1 MKSVK
6 SPEEQIISLTESMNK
21 LQESADR
28 LRLLV
33 ENINEVI
40 YIVDTSTD
48 PFKGKVEFIGAQVK
62 NIIGYEPEEFLTN
75 PLLWFQIVHPD
86 DVPDLI
92 EDTHKITQLKK
103 RISRIYRLKIKDSDE
118 YRWFEDKVV
127 PRLDSEGNIKGFFG
141 VARDITQNKMTE
153 QALRESEERFRTIV
167 ETAPNLIIISNKKGK
182 NIYVSPNCKEIT
194 GYSQKELLGK
204 VKWWVHPADNK
215 KARKLFDTTYK
226 QGTGYKNFE
235 YKAVK
240 KNGDIW
246 YASSSW
252 NSIKDENG
260 EVRGVVLE
268 TIDITE
274 KKKAEEALSESEARY
289 RSVVESQTEFIVRW
303 KPDGTRTFVNEAYCQ
318 YFGKSWEELIGSSFF
333 PLIVEEDRHAVKE
346 KITRLKLKNPVETDV
361 HRVKRPDGKIG
372 WQEWTDQAFFD
383 ENGKIKEIQSVG
395 RDITEK
401 KEIEH
406 RLELS
411 IDILEKVKAIVL
423 VADKSGE
430 IIYANQGVKS
440 ILGFEKE
447 QILGDG
453 WWNLTRT
460 DEKIRKKEK
469 QRVAQIASGKIPLVK
484 SPSERL
490 IKDSK
495 GRDRWLFWQSSRNV
509 AGYAMGIGHDITAQ
523 KISQK
528 ALTES
533 ENKFR
538 TLYESAGDAIFIMK
552 VDTFIDCNQKTL
564 EMFGCERKD
573 IIGETPFKFSP
584 AKQPDGE
591 KSASKGLRKLKG
603 ALKGKPQIF
612 EWLHKKLDGTL
623 FYAEINLTRVE
634 LSTGTH
640 VQAIVRD
647 ISVKQQAEEALRSSQ
662 KMMQLIMDTI
672 PQRIFWKDRNYKYLG
687 CNKPFAKDAG
697 LNSPDEIIGKHDF
710 ELSWKASA
718 KLYRADDK
726 EVMEKKIEKIN
737 FEEPQKRT
745 DGTNL
750 WLRTSK
756 KPLLD
761 AEGNVIGIF
770 GSYEDI
776 TESKEVEEALKA
788 SEEKFSK
795 AFRLSPD
802 VIILT
807 TVQDGRIIEV
817 NDRFSILTGYSHE
830 EAIGKTSLD
839 LNLWVNPEDR
849 DKYVSTIF
857 KKGHVSDFEA
867 KFKMKNGRIR
877 ATLVSGEILEIKDEK
892 FILGTIRDITERREA
907 EKALEDSERR
917 YKMAT
922 LAGNVGV
929 WDLDLNAKEIYVD
942 PILKMILGYDDNEI
956 ENRMDAW
963 LEIVHPEDRK
973 KVTAEAES
981 LVKGKI
987 PNYDITY
994 RMLHRDGSIRWFQAR
1009 GSLYQDIEDKP
1020 HQIIGTITDITKQVQ
1035 TELEKDN
1042 IQSQLIRAQKLE
1054 AIGTLAGGIAH
1065 DFNNLLTTIQGYT
1078 DLSLHSVQEHDK
1090 LFRNLKQIQKAS
1102 RKAANLTNQLLL
1114 FSRKQAIEPTSL
1126 NINEI
1131 IVNILQLV
1139 DRIIGEDILIETEL
1153 SEDIWKIWAD
1163 TGNMEQMIMNL
1174 VLNAR
1179 DALPKGGKV
1188 TIRSSNVILT
1198 EEESKQMSDARSG
1211 RFVCITF
1218 RDNGIGMSPEILQHI
1233 FEPFFTTKEVG
1244 KGTGLGLSV
1253 VYGILQQHE
1262 GWITVDSEPDKGS
1275 EFKVFIPAS
1284 FVKKSEKLEEQ
1295 SELRDYRGNGEL
1307 ILLVEDEEGIREFAA
1322 GILEEYGYKVLR
1334 ADSFGSAMQQFEEN
1348 MEKINLIFSDVVLP
1362 DKSGLELVD
1371 VLIKQ
1376 KKDVVVLLTSGYTG
1390 DKSNWNKIQKK
1401 GYRFLKKPFAL
1412 LELLKAIRH
1421 SLEE

>member
-1 MKSVK
+1 M
-6 SPEEQIISLTESMNK
+6 
-21 LQESADR
+21 
-28 LRLLV
+28 RLLV

-103 RISRIYRLKIKDSDE
+103 PISRIYRLKIKDSDE

-226 QGTGYKNFE
+226 QGTGYKNLE

-333 PLIVEEDRHAVKE
+333 PLIVEEDKQAVKE
-346 KITRLKLKNPVETDV
+346 KITRLKPKNPVETDV
-361 HRVKRPDGKIG
+361 HRVKRPNGKIG

-469 QRVAQIASGKIPLVK
+469 QRVARIASGKTPPAK

-612 EWLHKKLDGTL
+612 EWLHKKLDGTP

-647 ISVKQQAEEALRSSQ
+647 ISVKKQAEVALRNSQ
-662 KMMQLIMDTI
+662 KMLQLIMDTI
-672 PQRIFWKDRNYKYLG
+672 PQRIFWKDRSYKYLG

-697 LNSPDEIIGKHDF
+697 LNSPEEIIGKHDF

-718 KLYRADDK
+718 KLYREDDK

-761 AEGNVIGIF
+761 EKGNVIGIF

-776 TESKEVEEALKA
+776 TESKLIEEALRA

-795 AFRLSPD
+795 AFRSSPD
-802 VIILT
+802 VIIIT
-807 TVQDGRIIEV
+807 TSEGGKITEV
-817 NDRFSILTGYSHE
+817 NDRFSELTGYTHT
-830 EAIGKTSLD
+830 EAIGKTSLE
-839 LNLWVNPEDR
+839 LNLWVDPEER
-849 DKYVSTIF
+849 EKYISVLL
-857 KKGHVSDFEA
+857 KEGHIRDFES
-867 KFKMKNGRIR
+867 KFRMRNGEIRI
-877 ATLVSGEILEIKDEK
+877 ALMSGEILEIKNEK
-892 FILGTIRDITERREA
+892 FILGTIRDITEPREA
-907 EKALEDSERR
+907 EDALEESERR

-929 WDLDLNAKEIYVD
+929 WDFNLTTNDIYVD
-942 PILKMILGYDDNEI
+942 PVLKMILGYDDNEI
-956 ENRMDAW
+956 ENRMEAW
-963 LEIVHPEDRK
+963 LDLVHPADRK
-973 KVTAEAES
+973 KVISEAEA
-981 LVKGKI
+981 LIDGKI
-987 PNYDITY
+987 PHYDITY
-994 RMLHRDGSIRWFQAR
+994 RMMHRNGSIRWFHAR
-1009 GSLYQDIEDKP
+1009 GSLHQDAEEKA
-1020 HQIIGTITDITKQVQ
+1020 HRLIGTNTDITKQVQ
-1035 TELEKDN
+1035 TELEKAS

-1078 DLSLHSVQEHDK
+1078 DLSLNSVQENERLH
-1090 LFRNLKQIQKAS
+1090 RNLKQIQKAS

-1114 FSRKQAIEPTSL
+1114 FSRKQAIEPSSL

-1131 IVNILQLV
+1131 IINILQLL
-1139 DRIIGEDILIETEL
+1139 DRIIGEDIFIQTNFAK
-1153 SEDIWKIWAD
+1153 DIWKIWAD
-1163 TGNMEQMIMNL
+1163 AGNMEQMVMNII
-1174 VLNAR
+1174 LNAR
-1179 DALPKGGKV
+1179 DALPKGGK
-1188 TIRSSNVILT
+1188 ISI
-1198 EEESKQMSDARSG
+1198 ESKNVVVSEDESELMPDARPG
-1211 RFVCITF
+1211 RFVCVAF
-1218 RDNGIGMSPEILQHI
+1218 RDNGIGMTPKVLQHI
-1233 FEPFFTTKEVG
+1233 FEPFFTTKELG

-1262 GWITVDSEPDKGS
+1262 GWITVESEPKKGS
-1275 EFKVFIPAS
+1275 EFKVYIPAS
-1284 FVKKSEKLEEQ
+1284 FIKRPEKTEEQ
-1295 SELRDYRGNGEL
+1295 SELRDYHGNGEI

-1348 MEKINLIFSDVVLP
+1348 RDKIDLIFSDVVLP
-1362 DKSGLELVD
+1362 DKSGLELVKD
-1371 VLIKQ
+1371 LLKQ
-1376 KKDVVVLLTSGYTG
+1376 KKDVAVLLTSGYTG
-1390 DKSNWNKIQKK
+1390 DKSNWNIIQKK

-1412 LELLKAIRH
+1412 LELLKAVHR

>member
-6 SPEEQIISLTESMNK
+6 SPEEQIINLTESMNK
-21 LQESADR
+21 LQESADS

-40 YIVDTSTD
+40 YVVDTSTD

-62 NIIGYEPEEFLTN
+62 NIIGYDPEEFLEN

-86 DVPDLI
+86 DVPDII

-103 RISRIYRLKIKDSDE
+103 PITRTYRLKVKDSEE

-127 PRLDSEGNIKGFFG
+127 PRLNSDGNIEGFFG
-141 VARDITQNKMTE
+141 VARDITRNKMTE

-167 ETAPNLIIISNKKGK
+167 ETAPNLILISDKKGK
-182 NIYVSPNCKEIT
+182 NVYVSPNCKEIT

-204 VKWWVHPADNK
+204 LKWWVHKDDEK
-215 KARKLFDTTYK
+215 KARNLFDSTLK
-226 QGTGYKNFE
+226 SGTGYKNFE

-240 KNGDIW
+240 KNGEIW

-252 NSIKDENG
+252 NVIHDDKG
-260 EVRGVVLE
+260 ELTGVVLE
-268 TIDITE
+268 SIDITE
-274 KKKAEEALSESEARY
+274 RKKAEKALSESEARY

-333 PLIVEEDRHAVKE
+333 PLIVEKDRQTVKE
-346 KITRLKLKNPVETDV
+346 KIARLKPNNPVGTDI
-361 HRVKRPDGKIG
+361 HRVIRPDGKIG

-440 ILGFEKE
+440 ILGFTKE

-469 QRVAQIASGKIPLVK
+469 QRVARIASGKQSPLK
-484 SPSERL
+484 SPYERL
-490 IKDSK
+490 VKDSK

-509 AGYAMGIGHDITAQ
+509 AGYAMGIGHDITEQ

-538 TLYESAGDAIFIMK
+538 TLYESAGDAIFLMK
-552 VDTFIDCNQKTL
+552 DNTFIDCNRRTL
-564 EMFGCERKD
+564 EIFGCKRKD
-573 IIGETPFKFSP
+573 IIGQTPFKFSP
-584 AKQPDGE
+584 PRQPDGE
-591 KSASKGLRKLKG
+591 KSEIKGLKKLK
-603 ALKGKPQIF
+603 AAMKEKPQIF
-612 EWLHKKLDGTL
+612 EWEHKKLDGTP
-623 FYAEINLTRVE
+623 FYAEINLARVE
-634 LSTGTH
+634 LSTGSH

-647 ISVKQQAEEALRSSQ
+647 ISVKKQAEEALRNSQ

-672 PQRIFWKDRNYKYLG
+672 PQRIFWKDRNFKYLG

-697 LNSPDEIIGKHDF
+697 LNSPEEIIGKHDF

-737 FEEPQKRT
+737 FEEPQQRSN
-745 DGTNL
+745 GTNL

-761 AEGNVIGIF
+761 TEGNVIGIF

-776 TESKEVEEALKA
+776 TESKMVEEALKA

-802 VIILT
+802 VIIISS
-807 TVQDGRIIEV
+807 VEDGKIIEV
-817 NDRFSILTGYSHE
+817 NDRFSELTGYNHK
-830 EAIGKTSLD
+830 EAIGKTALD

-849 DKYVSTIF
+849 AKYVSIMLAD
-857 KKGHVSDFEA
+857 GHIKDFET
-867 KFKMKNGRIR
+867 KFRMKDGQIR
-877 ATLVSGEILEIKDEK
+877 TALMSGEILEIKNEK

-907 EKALEDSERR
+907 EEALEESERR

-929 WDLDLNAKEIYVD
+929 WDFNLTTNEIYVD
-942 PILKMILGYDDNEI
+942 PVLKMILGYDDNEI
-956 ENRMDAW
+956 ENRMEAW
-963 LEIVHPEDRK
+963 LDLVHPSDRK
-973 KVTAEAES
+973 KVTAEAEA

-987 PNYDITY
+987 PRYDINY

-1009 GSLYQDIEDKP
+1009 GSLYRDVEDRP
-1020 HQIIGTITDITKQVQ
+1020 NQIIGTNTDITRQVKA
-1035 TELEKDN
+1035 ELEKTN
-1042 IQSQLIRAQKLE
+1042 MQSQLIRAQKLE

-1078 DLSLHSVQEHDK
+1078 DLSLHSVQEHER
-1090 LFRNLKQIQKAS
+1090 LYRNLKQIQKAS

-1131 IVNILQLV
+1131 VLNILQLV
-1139 DRIIGEDILIETEL
+1139 DRIIGEDIFIETDL
-1153 SEDIWKIWAD
+1153 AGDIWKIWAD
-1163 TGNMEQMIMNL
+1163 AGNMEQMVMNL
-1174 VLNAR
+1174 ILNAR
-1179 DALPKGGKV
+1179 DALPKGGK
-1188 TIRSSNVILT
+1188 ISIKSKNVVLS
-1198 EEESKQMSDARSG
+1198 EEESKQMPEARAG

-1218 RDNGIGMSPEILQHI
+1218 RDNGIGMSPEIMQHI
-1233 FEPFFTTKEVG
+1233 FEPFFTTKEIG

-1253 VYGILQQHE
+1253 VYGIIQQHE
-1262 GWITVDSEPDKGS
+1262 GWITVDSELNKGS
-1275 EFKVFIPAS
+1275 EFRVYIPAS
-1284 FVKKSEKLEEQ
+1284 FVKRTEKTEEQ
-1295 SELRDYRGNGEL
+1295 TELRDYRGKGEL

-1322 GILEEYGYKVLR
+1322 GILEEYGYRVVK
-1334 ADSFGSAMQQFEEN
+1334 AESFGTAIQKFEEN
-1348 MEKINLIFSDVVLP
+1348 KDKINLIFSDVVLP
-1362 DKSGLELVD
+1362 DKSGLDLVNA
-1371 VLIKQ
+1371 LLKQ
-1376 KKDVVVLLTSGYTG
+1376 KKDISVLLTSGYTG
-1390 DKSNWNKIQKK
+1390 DKSNWNIIKKK
-1401 GYRFLKKPFAL
+1401 GHPFLKKPFAL
-1412 LELLKAIRH
+1412 LELLKAVRH

>member
-6 SPEEQIISLTESMNK
+6 SPEEQIINLTESMDK
-21 LQESADR
+21 LQESADS

-40 YIVDTSTD
+40 YVVDTSTD

-62 NIIGYEPEEFLTN
+62 NIIGYDPEEFLEN

-86 DVPDLI
+86 DVPDII

-103 RISRIYRLKIKDSDE
+103 PITRTYRLKVKDSEE

-127 PRLDSEGNIKGFFG
+127 PRLNSDGNIEGFFG
-141 VARDITQNKMTE
+141 VARDITRNKMTE

-167 ETAPNLIIISNKKGK
+167 ETAPNLILISDKKGK
-182 NIYVSPNCKEIT
+182 NVYVSPNCKEIT

-204 VKWWVHPADNK
+204 LKWWVHKDDEK
-215 KARKLFDTTYK
+215 KARNLFDSTLK
-226 QGTGYKNFE
+226 GGTGYKNFE

-240 KNGDIW
+240 KNGEIW
-246 YASSSW
+246 YASTSW
-252 NSIKDENG
+252 NVIHDDKG
-260 EVRGVVLE
+260 ELTGVVLE

-274 KKKAEEALSESEARY
+274 RKKAEKALSESEARY

-333 PLIVEEDRHAVKE
+333 PLIVEEDRQTVKE
-346 KITRLKLKNPVETDV
+346 KIARLKPNNPVGTDI

-440 ILGFEKE
+440 ILGFTKE

-460 DEKIRKKEK
+460 DEKTRKREK
-469 QRVAQIASGKIPLVK
+469 QRVARIASGKQSPLK
-484 SPSERL
+484 SPYERL
-490 IKDSK
+490 VKDSK

-509 AGYAMGIGHDITAQ
+509 AGYAMGIGHDITEQ

-538 TLYESAGDAIFIMK
+538 TLYESAGDAIFLMK
-552 VDTFIDCNQKTL
+552 DNTFIDCNRRTL
-564 EMFGCERKD
+564 EIFGCKRKD
-573 IIGETPFKFSP
+573 IIGQTPFKFSP
-584 AKQPDGE
+584 LRQPDGE
-591 KSASKGLRKLKG
+591 KSEIKGLKKLK
-603 ALKGKPQIF
+603 AAMKEKPQIF
-612 EWLHKKLDGTL
+612 EWEHKKLDGTP
-623 FYAEINLTRVE
+623 FYAEINLARVE
-634 LSTGTH
+634 LSTGSH

-647 ISVKQQAEEALRSSQ
+647 ISVKKQAEEALRNSQ

-672 PQRIFWKDRNYKYLG
+672 PQRIFWKDRNFKYLG

-697 LNSPDEIIGKHDF
+697 LNSPEEIIGKHDF

-737 FEEPQKRT
+737 FEEPQQRS

-761 AEGNVIGIF
+761 TEGNVIGIF

-776 TESKEVEEALKA
+776 TESKMVEEALKA

-802 VIILT
+802 VIIIT
-807 TVQDGRIIEV
+807 TIKDGKIIEV
-817 NDRFSILTGYSHE
+817 NDRFSELTGYNHKK
-830 EAIGKTSLD
+830 AIGKTSLD

-849 DKYVSTIF
+849 SKYVSIMLAD
-857 KKGHVSDFEA
+857 GHIKDFEA
-867 KFKMKNGRIR
+867 KFRVKDGQIR
-877 ATLVSGEILEIKDEK
+877 TSLMSGEILEIKNEK

-907 EKALEDSERR
+907 EEALEESERR

-929 WDLDLNAKEIYVD
+929 WDFNLTTNEIYVD
-942 PILKMILGYDDNEI
+942 PVLKMILGYDDNEI
-956 ENRMDAW
+956 ENRMEAW
-963 LEIVHPEDRK
+963 LNLVHPSDRK
-973 KVTAEAES
+973 KVTAEADD

-987 PNYDITY
+987 PRYDITY
-994 RMLHRDGSIRWFQAR
+994 RMFHRDGSIRWFQAR
-1009 GSLYQDIEDKP
+1009 GSLYRDVEDRP
-1020 HQIIGTITDITKQVQ
+1020 NQIIGTNTDITRQVKA
-1035 TELEKDN
+1035 ELEKTN
-1042 IQSQLIRAQKLE
+1042 MQSQLIRAQKLE

-1078 DLSLHSVQEHDK
+1078 DLSLHSVQEQERLH
-1090 LFRNLKQIQKAS
+1090 RNLKQIQKAS

-1131 IVNILQLV
+1131 VLNILQLV
-1139 DRIIGEDILIETEL
+1139 DRIIGEDIFIETDL
-1153 SEDIWKIWAD
+1153 AGDIWKIWAD
-1163 TGNMEQMIMNL
+1163 AGNMEQMVMNL
-1174 VLNAR
+1174 ILNAR
-1179 DALPKGGKV
+1179 DALPKGGK
-1188 TIRSSNVILT
+1188 ISIKSKNVVLS
-1198 EEESKQMSDARSG
+1198 EEESKQMPEARAG

-1218 RDNGIGMSPEILQHI
+1218 RDNGIGMSPEIMQHI
-1233 FEPFFTTKEVG
+1233 FEPFFTTKEIG

-1253 VYGILQQHE
+1253 VYGIIQQHE
-1262 GWITVDSEPDKGS
+1262 GWITVDSELNKGS
-1275 EFKVFIPAS
+1275 EFRVYIPAS
-1284 FVKKSEKLEEQ
+1284 FVKRSEKTEEQ
-1295 SELRDYRGNGEL
+1295 TELRDYRGKGEL

-1322 GILEEYGYKVLR
+1322 GILEEYGYRVVK
-1334 ADSFGSAMQQFEEN
+1334 AESFGTAIQKFEEN
-1348 MEKINLIFSDVVLP
+1348 KDKINLIFSDVVLP
-1362 DKSGLELVD
+1362 DKSGLDLVNA
-1371 VLIKQ
+1371 LLKQ
-1376 KKDVVVLLTSGYTG
+1376 KKDISVLLTSGYTG
-1390 DKSNWNKIQKK
+1390 DKSNWNIIKKK
-1401 GYRFLKKPFAL
+1401 GHRFLKKPFAL
-1412 LELLKAIRH
+1412 LELLKAVRH

>member
-6 SPEEQIISLTESMNK
+6 SPEEQIINLTESMNK
-21 LQESADR
+21 LQESADS

-40 YIVDTSTD
+40 YVVDTSTD

-62 NIIGYEPEEFLTN
+62 NIIGYDPEEFLEN

-86 DVPDLI
+86 DVPDII

-103 RISRIYRLKIKDSDE
+103 PITRTYRLKVKDSEE

-127 PRLDSEGNIKGFFG
+127 PRLNSDGNIEGFFG
-141 VARDITQNKMTE
+141 VARDITRNKMTE

-167 ETAPNLIIISNKKGK
+167 ETAPNLILISDKKGK
-182 NIYVSPNCKEIT
+182 NVYVSPNCKEIT

-204 VKWWVHPADNK
+204 LKWWVHKDDEK
-215 KARKLFDTTYK
+215 KARNLFDSTLK
-226 QGTGYKNFE
+226 SGTGYKNFE

-240 KNGDIW
+240 KNGEIW

-252 NSIKDENG
+252 NVIHDDKG
-260 EVRGVVLE
+260 ELTGVVLE
-268 TIDITE
+268 SIDITE
-274 KKKAEEALSESEARY
+274 RKKAEKALSESEARY

-333 PLIVEEDRHAVKE
+333 PLIVEKDRQTVKE
-346 KITRLKLKNPVETDV
+346 KIARLKPNNPVGTDI
-361 HRVKRPDGKIG
+361 HRVIRPDGKIG

-440 ILGFEKE
+440 ILGFTKE

-469 QRVAQIASGKIPLVK
+469 QRVARIASGKQSPLK
-484 SPSERL
+484 SPYERL
-490 IKDSK
+490 VKDSK

-509 AGYAMGIGHDITAQ
+509 AGYAMGIGHDITEQ

-538 TLYESAGDAIFIMK
+538 TLYESAGDAIFLMK
-552 VDTFIDCNQKTL
+552 DNTFIDCNRRTL
-564 EMFGCERKD
+564 EIFGCKRKD
-573 IIGETPFKFSP
+573 IIGQTPFKFSP
-584 AKQPDGE
+584 PRQPDGE
-591 KSASKGLRKLKG
+591 KSEIKGLKKLK
-603 ALKGKPQIF
+603 AAMKEKPQIF
-612 EWLHKKLDGTL
+612 EWEHKKLDGTP
-623 FYAEINLTRVE
+623 FYAEINLARVE
-634 LSTGTH
+634 LSTGSH

-647 ISVKQQAEEALRSSQ
+647 ISVKKQAEEALKNSQ

-672 PQRIFWKDRNYKYLG
+672 PQRIFWKDRNFKYLG

-697 LNSPDEIIGKHDF
+697 LNSPEEIIGKHDF

-737 FEEPQKRT
+737 FEEPQQRSN
-745 DGTNL
+745 GTNL

-761 AEGNVIGIF
+761 TEGNVIGIF

-776 TESKEVEEALKA
+776 TESKMVEEALKA

-802 VIILT
+802 VIIISS
-807 TVQDGRIIEV
+807 VEDGKIIEV
-817 NDRFSILTGYSHE
+817 NDRFSELTGYNHK
-830 EAIGKTSLD
+830 EAIGKTALD

-849 DKYVSTIF
+849 AKYVSIMLAD
-857 KKGHVSDFEA
+857 GHIKDFET
-867 KFKMKNGRIR
+867 KFRMKDGQIR
-877 ATLVSGEILEIKDEK
+877 TALMSGEILEIKNEK

-907 EKALEDSERR
+907 EEALEESERR

-929 WDLDLNAKEIYVD
+929 WDFNLTTNEIYVD
-942 PILKMILGYDDNEI
+942 PVLKMILGYDDNEI
-956 ENRMDAW
+956 ENRMEAW
-963 LEIVHPEDRK
+963 LDLVHPSDRK
-973 KVTAEAES
+973 KVTAEAEA

-987 PNYDITY
+987 PRYDINY

-1009 GSLYQDIEDKP
+1009 GSLYRDVEDRP
-1020 HQIIGTITDITKQVQ
+1020 NQIIGTNTDITRQVKA
-1035 TELEKDN
+1035 ELEKTN
-1042 IQSQLIRAQKLE
+1042 MQSQLIRAQKLE

-1078 DLSLHSVQEHDK
+1078 DLSLHSVQEHER
-1090 LFRNLKQIQKAS
+1090 LHRNLKQIQKAS

-1131 IVNILQLV
+1131 VLNILQLV
-1139 DRIIGEDILIETEL
+1139 DRIIGEDIFIETDL
-1153 SEDIWKIWAD
+1153 AGDIWKIWAD
-1163 TGNMEQMIMNL
+1163 AGNMEQMVMNL
-1174 VLNAR
+1174 ILNAR
-1179 DALPKGGKV
+1179 DALPKGGK
-1188 TIRSSNVILT
+1188 ISIKSKNVVLS
-1198 EEESKQMSDARSG
+1198 EEESKQMPEARAG

-1218 RDNGIGMSPEILQHI
+1218 RDNGIGMSPEIMQHI
-1233 FEPFFTTKEVG
+1233 FEPFFTTKEIG

-1253 VYGILQQHE
+1253 VYGIIQQHE
-1262 GWITVDSEPDKGS
+1262 GWITVDSELNKGS
-1275 EFKVFIPAS
+1275 EFRVYIPAS
-1284 FVKKSEKLEEQ
+1284 FVKRTEKTEEQ
-1295 SELRDYRGNGEL
+1295 TELRDYRGKGEL

-1322 GILEEYGYKVLR
+1322 GILEEYGYRVVK
-1334 ADSFGSAMQQFEEN
+1334 AESFGTAIQKFEEN
-1348 MEKINLIFSDVVLP
+1348 KDKINLIFSDVVLP
-1362 DKSGLELVD
+1362 DKSGLDLVNA
-1371 VLIKQ
+1371 LLKQ
-1376 KKDVVVLLTSGYTG
+1376 KKDISVLLTSGYTG
-1390 DKSNWNKIQKK
+1390 DKSNWNIIKKK
-1401 GYRFLKKPFAL
+1401 GHPFLKKPFAL
-1412 LELLKAIRH
+1412 LELLKAVRH